1 MGSGSTQRAQP
12 PSGAPIHLIHH
23 AFRKGGGMER
33 CAVAL
38 AASLREMNRTVVV
51 HTMTPDAAL
60 AQSLGIELNVLPV
73 PLVPRKLQSF
83 RFFRA
88 VRNAL
93 PKMNGLQIAFS
104 RVPVRDVA
112 ICGGTHR
119 GYLRQTRRWTGPFDL
134 LQFWME
140 RQCYTQA

>member
-60 AQSLGIELNVLPV
+60 AESLGIELNVLKV

-88 VRNAL
+88 VEQARAG
-93 PKMNGLQIAFS
+93 MEGIQIAFS
-104 RVPVRDVA
+104 RVRVRDIV

-119 GYLRQTRRWTGPFDL
+119 GYLERSRKWTGPFDVL
-134 LQFWME
+134 DTWME
-140 RQCYTQA
+140 RQS